1 MDRTKEATVEVQVTE
16 VVMGVVQDTEVD
28 TEGDMEEVQVM
39 EVATADQVMEV
50 LVMEVA
56 TVDIQCNNS
65 MADLKEADL
74 EQEEWQWV

>member
-39 EVATADQVMEV
+39 EVAT
-50 LVMEVA
+50 
-56 TVDIQCNNS
+56 VDIQCNNS

>member
-28 TEGDMEEVQVM
+28 
-39 EVATADQVMEV
+39 TADQVMEV